1 MANLATAP
9 LVNARHYR
17 HFAAITLAI
26 TLCVAM
32 FANGEARQFVSD
44 QVAQDAETVHL
55 REVEASKFGPRQIGD
70 IRMKRGGHA
79 AFGEDYDP
87 SYGAA
92 SASSGSA
99 PDTRISGDAG
109 PFGAQPARTN
119 FAKAPN
125 VLSPDE
131 MAKLTAHEQ
140 DAYLKRLRSNAG
152 PAQPMEEV
160 YDLALI
166 EAGSRARSGN
176 SGRD

>member
-1 MANLATAP
+1 MAILATAP

-32 FANGEARQFVSD
+32 FASGEARQVVSD
-44 QVAQDAETVHL
+44 QVAQDAESVHL

-99 PDTRISGDAG
+99 PDTRVFGNAG
-109 PFGAQPARTN
+109 PSGAQ
-119 FAKAPN
+119 FAKNNVVKAPN

-131 MAKLTAHEQ
+131 MAKLTAQQQ
-140 DAYLKRLRSNAG
+140 DAYLKRLRSSTG
-152 PAQPMEEV
+152 PARPMEEV
-160 YDLALI
+160 HDLASI

-176 SGRD
+176 SERD